1 MYIYICTVKTQW
13 KLMEILLIQLCTICD
28 ISVRGPFLYVAPD
41 LLGWAR
47 SQLGKVLVEKRL
59 WIREMWVSYSGSSR
73 SRKYFHS
80 WRGFSWPWNQ
90 TLYLTQ
96 LFPFILVPLYQS
108 VMWIERREL
117 FLIFGLKS
125 DSVTFLYLDWNQTQL
140 SFFFWEYISL
150 FGLTDVQV
158 SPIKYRYLD
167 SPRDRFHFFISLYLE
182 ILSLCF

>member
-1 MYIYICTVKTQW
+1 
-13 KLMEILLIQLCTICD
+13 MEILLIQLCTICD

-59 WIREMWVSYSGSSR
+59 WIREMCVSYSGSSR

-108 VMWIERREL
+108 VMWTERREL

-125 DSVTFLYLDWNQTQL
+125 DSLSFIWTEIKQL
-140 SFFFWEYISL
+140 SFFFAEYISL
-150 FGLTDVQV
+150 FGLTDVQI
-158 SPIKYRYLD
+158 SPIKYQYID
-167 SPRDRFHFFISLYLE
+167 SPRDRFQFFISLYLE
-182 ILSLCF
+182 ILSLCFLFRFILL

>member
-1 MYIYICTVKTQW
+1 MIRRAQIKFLNFCQIPFVYIYIYLYSKNSMKIDGDFVDPA
-13 KLMEILLIQLCTICD
+13 ICD

-108 VMWIERREL
+108 VMWTERREL

-140 SFFFWEYISL
+140 SFFFLGVY
-150 FGLTDVQV
+150 
-158 SPIKYRYLD
+158 
-167 SPRDRFHFFISLYLE
+167 FFIWTDRCTNQSY
-182 ILSLCF
+182 